1 MCEVTIVIPN
11 YKGKEYLFSCV
22 KSLYEKDQTEK
33 KILIIDNA
41 SNDGSIEEVVKEY
54 PEVECVM
61 LDKNYGFCRA
71 VNIGIE
77 KTDTAYV
84 ILLNNDTVIKD
95 NYVKYLLDSI
105 KKDPNIFSVEPK
117 MIQYHDPS
125 KIDSAGTY
133 YNALGWAYAYG
144 KDKSVKKYNNIRK
157 IFAAC
162 GGASIYR
169 KKVFEEI
176 GMFDEKHFAYLE
188 DIDVGF
194 RAKIYGYK
202 NVYCPSAMVYHVGS
216 GTSGSRYNSFKVR
229 LAARNNIYLNYKNMP
244 WPQLLL
250 NALPLGLGILVKYG
264 FFKKIGFGKDY
275 LDGLKEGVK
284 TAKLC
289 KKVKY
294 NRDHL
299 KHYAAIEWELC
310 TGTLLYIREF
320 LARQAAKR

>member
-1 MCEVTIVIPN
+1 M
-11 YKGKEYLFSCV
+11 
-22 KSLYEKDQTEK
+22 
-33 KILIIDNA
+33 IIDNA

-77 KTDTAYV
+77 KTDTPYV

-105 KKDPNIFSVEPK
+105 
-117 MIQYHDPS
+117 

-188 DIDVGF
+188 DIDVGY
-194 RAKIYGYK
+194 RARIAGYDNLYEPK
-202 NVYCPSAMVYHVGS
+202 SEVIHVGS
-216 GTSGSRYNSFKVR
+216 AASGARYNEFKVKMSS
-229 LAARNNIYLNYKNMP
+229 RNNVYLIYKNMP
-244 WPQLLL
+244 VVQKIL
-250 NALPLGLGILVKYG
+250 NSPFLFVGFLVKYL
-264 FFKKIGFGKDY
+264 FFLRKGYGKLY
-275 LDGLKEGVK
+275 VNGIKEGLHMGEK
-284 TAKLC
+284 SD
-289 KKVKY
+289 KVKY
-294 NRDHL
+294 ESGHL
-299 KHYAAIEWELC
+299 KNYIKIQIELW
-310 TGTLLYIREF
+310 INIFRR
-320 LARQAAKR
+320 LA

>member
-77 KTDTAYV
+77 KTDTPYV

-188 DIDVGF
+188 DVDLGY
-194 RAKIYGYK
+194 RARIAGYE
-202 NVYCPSAMVYHVGS
+202 NWYEPEARVYHVGS
-216 GTSGSRYNSFKVR
+216 ATTGTRYNEKKVF
-229 LAARNNIYLNYKNMP
+229 LAARNTIFVIYKNMTLI
-244 WPQLLL
+244 QIVL
-250 NALPLGLGILVKYG
+250 NSPFILLGIFVKTLFFMKKG
-264 FFKKIGFGKDY
+264 FVHEYWRGM
-275 LDGLKEGVK
+275 KEGVRD
-284 TAKLC
+284 C
-289 KKVKY
+289 KKCWKVRYRKQNLWNY
-294 NRDHL
+294 I
-299 KHYAAIEWELC
+299 YIQIELWINIFRVLS
-310 TGTLLYIREF
+310 G
-320 LARQAAKR
+320 K

>member
-188 DIDVGF
+188 DIDVGY
-194 RAKIYGYK
+194 RARIFGYE
-202 NVYCPSAMVYHVGS
+202 NWYVPAALVYHVGS
-216 GTSGSRYNSFKVR
+216 GTSGSRYNQFKTR
-229 LAARNNIYLNYKNMP
+229 YSSRNNIYLIYKNMP
-244 WPQLLL
+244 VLQIIL
-250 NALPLGLGILVKYG
+250 NLPFLVP
-264 FFKKIGFGKDY
+264 GFGMKILFFSQKGMGREY
-275 LDGLKEGVK
+275 VAGIKNGFQISHRN
-284 TAKLC
+284 
-289 KKVKY
+289 KKVKFHMR
-294 NRDHL
+294 NLGR
-299 KHYAAIEWELC
+299 YARIQLELWWNII
-310 TGTLLYIREF
+310 YRF
-320 LARQAAKR
+320 MV

>member
-1 MCEVTIVIPN
+1 M
-11 YKGKEYLFSCV
+11 
-22 KSLYEKDQTEK
+22 
-33 KILIIDNA
+33 
-41 SNDGSIEEVVKEY
+41 
-54 PEVECVM
+54 M

-77 KTDTAYV
+77 KTDTPYV

-117 MIQYHDPS
+117 MIQYHDSS

-188 DIDVGF
+188 DIDVGY
-194 RAKIYGYK
+194 RARIFGYE
-202 NVYCPSAMVYHVGS
+202 NWYVPAALVYHVGS
-216 GTSGSRYNSFKVR
+216 GTSGSRYNQFKTR
-229 LAARNNIYLNYKNMP
+229 YSSRNNIYLIYKNMP
-244 WPQLLL
+244 VLQIIL
-250 NALPLGLGILVKYG
+250 NLPFLVP
-264 FFKKIGFGKDY
+264 GFGMKILFFSQKGMGREY
-275 LDGLKEGVK
+275 VAGIKNGFQISHRN
-284 TAKLC
+284 
-289 KKVKY
+289 KKVKFHMR
-294 NRDHL
+294 NLGR
-299 KHYAAIEWELC
+299 YARIQLELWWNII
-310 TGTLLYIREF
+310 YRF
-320 LARQAAKR
+320 MV

>member
-1 MCEVTIVIPN
+1 M
-11 YKGKEYLFSCV
+11 
-22 KSLYEKDQTEK
+22 
-33 KILIIDNA
+33 
-41 SNDGSIEEVVKEY
+41 
-54 PEVECVM
+54 M

-77 KTDTAYV
+77 KTDTPYV

-157 IFAAC
+157 IFATC

-188 DIDVGF
+188 DIDVGY
-194 RAKIYGYK
+194 RARIAGYDNLYEPK
-202 NVYCPSAMVYHVGS
+202 SEVIHVGS
-216 GTSGSRYNSFKVR
+216 AASGARYNEFKVKMSS
-229 LAARNNIYLNYKNMP
+229 RNNVYLIYKNMP
-244 WPQLLL
+244 VVQKIL
-250 NALPLGLGILVKYG
+250 NSPFLFVGFLVKYL
-264 FFKKIGFGKDY
+264 FFLRKGYGKLY
-275 LDGLKEGVK
+275 VNGIKEGLHMGEK
-284 TAKLC
+284 SD
-289 KKVKY
+289 KVKY
-294 NRDHL
+294 ESGHL
-299 KHYAAIEWELC
+299 KNYIKIQIELW
-310 TGTLLYIREF
+310 INIFRR
-320 LARQAAKR
+320 LA

>member
-77 KTDTAYV
+77 KTDTPY
-84 ILLNNDTVIKD
+84 
-95 NYVKYLLDSI
+95 
-105 KKDPNIFSVEPK
+105 VEPK

-188 DIDVGF
+188 DIDVGY
-194 RAKIYGYK
+194 RARIAGYDNLYEPK
-202 NVYCPSAMVYHVGS
+202 SEVIHVGS
-216 GTSGSRYNSFKVR
+216 AASGARYNEFKVKMSS
-229 LAARNNIYLNYKNMP
+229 RNNVYLIYKIHMAVKCVIHEIFLIRSLS
-244 WPQLLL
+244 LLSNITCL
-250 NALPLGLGILVKYG
+250 
-264 FFKKIGFGKDY
+264 
-275 LDGLKEGVK
+275 
-284 TAKLC
+284 
-289 KKVKY
+289 
-294 NRDHL
+294 
-299 KHYAAIEWELC
+299 
-310 TGTLLYIREF
+310 
-320 LARQAAKR
+320 

>member
-11 YKGKEYLFSCV
+11 YKGKEYLLSCV

-54 PEVECVM
+54 PKVECVM

-77 KTDTAYV
+77 KTDTPYV

-188 DIDVGF
+188 DIDVGY
-194 RAKIYGYK
+194 RARIAGYDNLYEPK
-202 NVYCPSAMVYHVGS
+202 SEVIHVGS
-216 GTSGSRYNSFKVR
+216 GGKRS
-229 LAARNNIYLNYKNMP
+229 
-244 WPQLLL
+244 
-250 NALPLGLGILVKYG
+250 
-264 FFKKIGFGKDY
+264 KI
-275 LDGLKEGVK
+275 
-284 TAKLC
+284 
-289 KKVKY
+289 
-294 NRDHL
+294 
-299 KHYAAIEWELC
+299 
-310 TGTLLYIREF
+310 
-320 LARQAAKR
+320 

>member
-1 MCEVTIVIPN
+1 M
-11 YKGKEYLFSCV
+11 

-77 KTDTAYV
+77 KTDTPYV

-188 DIDVGF
+188 DLDIGY
-194 RAKIYGYK
+194 RANLYGYR
-202 NVYCPSAMVYHVGS
+202 NYYEPSAQVIHYGS
-216 GTSGSRYNSFKVR
+216 ASSGSRYNAFKTE
-229 LAARNNIYLNYKNMP
+229 LAAANNLYVIGKNMP
-244 WPQLLL
+244 LLQLIWNLPFLL
-250 NALPLGLGILVKYG
+250 PGFFIKFLFFCKKRMGRLYGKGLGKGFRKIFSEEGRRQRVPFRIENLKNYLWVQGQLYG
-264 FFKKIGFGKDY
+264 NVWRMLRKI
-275 LDGLKEGVK
+275 
-284 TAKLC
+284 
-289 KKVKY
+289 
-294 NRDHL
+294 
-299 KHYAAIEWELC
+299 
-310 TGTLLYIREF
+310 
-320 LARQAAKR
+320 

>member
-77 KTDTAYV
+77 KTDTPYV

-188 DIDVGF
+188 DIDVGY
-194 RAKIYGYK
+194 RARIFGYE
-202 NVYCPSAMVYHVGS
+202 NWYVPAALVYHVGS
-216 GTSGSRYNSFKVR
+216 GTSGSRYNQFKTR
-229 LAARNNIYLNYKNMP
+229 YSSRNNIYLIYKNMP
-244 WPQLLL
+244 VLQIIL
-250 NALPLGLGILVKYG
+250 NLPFLVP
-264 FFKKIGFGKDY
+264 GFGMKILFFSQKGMGREY
-275 LDGLKEGVK
+275 VAGIKNGFQISHRN
-284 TAKLC
+284 
-289 KKVKY
+289 KKVKFHMR
-294 NRDHL
+294 NLGR
-299 KHYAAIEWELC
+299 YARIQLELWWNII
-310 TGTLLYIREF
+310 YRF
-320 LARQAAKR
+320 MV